1 MTQKTPSIA
10 EADRY
15 ASSFIKENIKT
26 TAFKAAFP
34 DSKITHK
41 SMMEKASRIHKT
53 PEIVEAL
60 ARLKG
65 ASRKNTEKKHN
76 LSVDG
81 IKKNLIKVAK
91 LGLKLKKDAHGNK
104 IPNNLS
110 SVVSAMAELNKMDG
124 NHAAIKNEHYGA
136 DGSALPPAV
145 QITTID
151 PHEAAKQ
158 YQKLIGG

>member
-15 ASSFIKENIKT
+15 ASSFIKENNKT
-26 TAFKAAFP
+26 KAFKTAFP
-34 DSKITHK
+34 DCKIKHK

-53 PEIVEAL
+53 PEITKAL
-60 ARLKG
+60 TRLKK
-65 ASRKNTEKKHN
+65 ASQKNTEKKHN
-76 LSVDG
+76 LSVAG
-81 IKKNLIKVAK
+81 IKKNLIRVAK
-91 LGLKLKKDAHGNK
+91 LGLKLKKDAHGNN

-110 SVVSAMAELNKMDG
+110 SVVSAMAEINKMDG
-124 NHAAIKNEHYGA
+124 NHAAIKQEHYGP
-136 DGSALPPAV
+136 DGGDLPTPVTIVA
-145 QITTID
+145 ID